1 MSESTVTPTA
11 FTDLASLEAAVGA
24 GPLVSPWIT
33 VTQTM
38 IDEFAE
44 VTGDRQWIH
53 IDVERAKRE
62 SPFGTTIAHGFLTL
76 SLLSQMI
83 GRTIAFPTA
92 KMGVNYGFER
102 VRFISPVASGADIQA
117 AFTLQEVKPADVGV
131 QCAWAVEVRAR
142 DAAKPALAAVWLSR
156 VVL

>member
-1 MSESTVTPTA
+1 
-11 FTDLASLEAAVGA
+11 
-24 GPLVSPWIT
+24 
-33 VTQTM
+33 M
-38 IDEFAE
+38 IDEFAD

-53 IDVERAKRE
+53 VDVERAKRE
-62 SPFGTTIAHGFLTL
+62 SPFGTTIAHGFLSL
-76 SLLSQMI
+76 SLLSQFMASA
-83 GRTIAFPTA
+83 IAFPTA

-102 VRFISPVASGADIQA
+102 VRFISPVRSGSEIQA
-117 AFTLQEVKPADVGV
+117 SFTLEEVKPADIGV